1 MTHTAALR
9 PAPGGAAL
17 GPPPPLLGDAGLV
30 AAKLSRPELPPGY
43 VDRPRLRAALDAGT
57 RSPVTLVTGGPGWG
71 KTLQVA
77 AWAAAAASTR
87 TVCWLTLD
95 DDDDEP
101 RAFWA
106 YLLAALR
113 RSGAVRPDNA
123 LASLD
128 PRAGL
133 NPESQRQVQV
143 GLSQLPHEVVL
154 VLDDVSEIRS
164 DEVFEQIARL
174 FRHGSPLRLVLV
186 CRADPPLP
194 LHRLRVSGD
203 LCEIRTDDLGFTAA
217 EATELLVGQ
226 GPGIDPTEVTQL
238 LDRTD
243 GWAAGLRLAAM
254 FLRRPGVRA
263 AEFSGA
269 DRSVA
274 DYLLSEVVAGQPPQT
289 WQFLLRTSLVSRIS
303 GDLADTLTGQG
314 HGQRTLDLLERDNAF
329 VTALGPERRWYR
341 YHPLLSEMLRRQL
354 ELERPD
360 TVRGLHERA
369 ARWYAAHGQPVDA
382 VRHAVQAGNWSL
394 AGSTMTRSA
403 VTRLQT
409 IERRAL
415 AAALEQIPAAELGA
429 TPELQLCAA
438 ALSTASDRYGPI
450 GPHLEAARAMLEHDP
465 EPDPST
471 VVALC
476 MFEGALARVRGAA
489 AQVLAVADEALT
501 TLDRHHGA
509 IPLASEYRAI
519 ALNTRGVGLLWAGDT
534 DAATTAL
541 QAGKAASEAAGV
553 ELTLVND
560 LGYLGLAAAVTGRLA
575 VAEEWSSRCL
585 ALADARGWGDL
596 LQAGAG
602 YLAGALVAVA
612 RHDLDAADRWLALGM
627 RTQRRDTEPLLR
639 LGLRAARAA
648 VDAARGRHEAAG
660 SELVSI
666 RSELETLG
674 EAPLAHRW
682 LAGTEAEVA
691 LARGAHADL
700 RRRLES
706 LDRTQRSADETLQLA
721 RALLADGDADA
732 ADRLLEPLARAGAE
746 LPVAVQCTVV
756 RALCADRLRRDNE
769 ALALLD
775 QALAQAAQERLL
787 APFHAAGTARLPG
800 LLERVVLL
808 RTVHSG
814 FARTLLETMGA
825 ADATTGDDGLVEQV
839 TEREKTVL
847 RYLATML
854 SNAEIAEQ
862 MFLSPNT
869 VKVHLRHVYRKLD
882 VTSRRA
888 AVRRARELHLLDGD
902 DQA

>member
-1 MTHTAALR
+1 M
-9 PAPGGAAL
+9 G
-17 GPPPPLLGDAGLV
+17 PPPLLGDAGLV

-77 AWAAAAASTR
+77 AWAAAAGSTR
-87 TVCWLTLD
+87 TVSWLTLD
-95 DDDDEP
+95 ADDDEP
-101 RAFWA
+101 RAFWS

-133 NPESQRQVQV
+133 TPDSQRQIQV

-164 DEVFEQIARL
+164 GEVFEQIARL

-186 CRADPPLP
+186 CRGDPPLP

-203 LCEIRTDDLGFTAA
+203 LCEIRTDELGFTAA

-226 GPGIDPTEVTQL
+226 GPAIDPAEVAQL

-254 FLRRPGVRA
+254 FLRRPGARA

-289 WQFLLRTSLVSRIS
+289 WQFLLRTSLVSRIC
-303 GDLADTLTGQG
+303 GDLADALTGQG

-341 YHPLLSEMLRRQL
+341 YHPLLTEMLRRQL
-354 ELERPD
+354 ELERPE

-369 ARWYAAHGQPVDA
+369 AHWYAANGQPVDA

-403 VTRLQT
+403 LPRLLT

-415 AAALEQIPAAELGA
+415 AAALEQIPDAELSA

-438 ALSTASDRYGPI
+438 ALSMASDRYGQI
-450 GPHLEAARAMLEHDP
+450 GPHLDRARSMLEHDP

-476 MFEGALARVRGAA
+476 MFEGALARARGAA
-489 AQVLAVADEALT
+489 AQVLAVADEALS
-501 TLDRHHGA
+501 TLDRNQGA
-509 IPLASEYRAI
+509 IPLGREYRAI

-534 DAATTAL
+534 TSATAAL
-541 QAGKAASEAAGV
+541 EAGMEASIVAGV
-553 ELTLVND
+553 ELTLVNA
-560 LGYLGLAAAVTGRLA
+560 LGHLGLAAAATGRLTR
-575 VAEEWSSRCL
+575 AEEWAGRCL
-585 ALADARGWGDL
+585 ALADARGWSDL
-596 LQAGAG
+596 QQAAAG
-602 YLAGALVAVA
+602 HLAGALVAVT
-612 RHDLDAADRWLALGM
+612 RRDLDVADRLLSLGM
-627 RTQRRDTEPLLR
+627 RTQRRDPEPLMR
-639 LGLRAARAA
+639 LGLRAAQAA
-648 VDAARGRHEAAG
+648 VDAARGRHEAAR
-660 SELVSI
+660 SELTSI
-666 RSELETLG
+666 RGELETLD
-674 EAPLAHRW
+674 EAPLLHRW
-682 LAGTEAEVA
+682 LAGVEADVA
-691 LARGAHADL
+691 LATEAHAEL

-706 LDRTQRSADETLQLA
+706 LDPAQRSADETLQLA

-732 ADRLLEPLARAGAE
+732 ADQLLAPLAREGAE
-746 LPVAVQCTVV
+746 LPDAVQSSVV

-769 ALALLD
+769 AVALVD
-775 QALAQAAQERLL
+775 QALADAAPERLV
-787 APFHAAGTARLPG
+787 APFFAAGTARLPG
-800 LLERVVLL
+800 LLERAVLL

-814 FARTLLETMGA
+814 FARTLLEMREPVVA
-825 ADATTGDDGLVEQV
+825 ATSGDGLVEQV

-888 AVRRARELHLLDGD
+888 AVRRARELHLLDAD
-902 DQA
+902 DPA